1 MDFSKLIETLMYFI
15 PAGIV
20 LGAVYIV
27 IKRFLD
33 NDYRLR
39 VIEVKKMLQKDLMP
53 MRFQAY
59 ERLTLFLER
68 ISPSSL
74 LIRVNRA
81 GMSARELQSELL
93 ITVRAEF
100 EHNITQQIY
109 VSPEAWDAIR
119 NLKEQNMLIINQVSS
134 FLPESATG
142 QDLNKNLLEMVM
154 QTPKA
159 SLHHIVSD
167 ALSFE
172 AKKILT

>member
-109 VSPEAWDAIR
+109 VSHDAWELVKGA
-119 NLKEQNMLIINQVSS
+119 KEDTVKIINIA
-134 FLPESATG
+134 SAAVGDNGTSA
-142 QDLNKNLLEMVM
+142 DLNKQIFEIIMKTEIVPTAKALEFINHEVKQFM
-154 QTPKA
+154 
-159 SLHHIVSD
+159 
-167 ALSFE
+167 
-172 AKKILT
+172 